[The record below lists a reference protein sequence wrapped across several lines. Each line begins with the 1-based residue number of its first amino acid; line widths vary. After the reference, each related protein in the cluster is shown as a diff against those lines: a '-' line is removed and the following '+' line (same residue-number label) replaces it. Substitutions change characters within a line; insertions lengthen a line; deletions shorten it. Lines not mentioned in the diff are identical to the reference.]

1 MDDVEVAISGGP
13 GRAVIEGKTAVPFRT
28 FVTLILQRKVQVIFK
43 TSQDEP
49 VIVSSDL
56 LTKLA
61 SAPSDKQ
68 EDRSK
73 LTLVT
78 FGVGILAGVFLSA
91 VALLGLLLF
100 RIQVEVKDL
109 SILLGSIAAVVIL
122 AMIILKTQ
130 KKAGLKEKLQ
140 ESMEKVTELVSR

>member
-130 KKAGLKEKLQ
+130 KKAGFKEKLQ

>member
-1 MDDVEVAISGGP
+1 MDDIELDIPSGSGK
-13 GRAVIEGKTAVPFRT
+13 AVIEGKTAVSFRT
-28 FVTLILQRKVQVIFK
+28 FVTLILQRKVQAIFK
-43 TSQDEP
+43 SSQDEP
-49 VIVSSDL
+49 IIVSSDL

-61 SAPSDKQ
+61 SAPADKQ

-78 FGVGILAGVFLSA
+78 FGVGILAGIFLSA

-122 AMIILKTQ
+122 AIIILKTQ
-130 KKAGLKEKLQ
+130 KKAGFKEKLQ

>member
-1 MDDVEVAISGGP
+1 MDDVELAISGGP
-13 GRAVIEGKTAVPFRT
+13 GKAVIEGKTAVPFRT
-28 FVTLILQRKVQVIFK
+28 FVTLILQRKVQAIFK

-73 LTLVT
+73 LTLIT
-78 FGVGILAGVFLSA
+78 FGVGILGGIFLSA
-91 VALLGLLLF
+91 AALLGLLLF
-100 RIQVEVKDL
+100 RIQIEVKDL
-109 SILLGSIAAVVIL
+109 SILLGAIAGIVIL
-122 AMIILKTQ
+122 AMIIMKTQ
-130 KKAGLKEKLQ
+130 KKTGFKEKLQ
-140 ESMEKVTELVSR
+140 ESMEKVTEMVSR

>member
-1 MDDVEVAISGGP
+1 MDDVELAISGGP
-13 GRAVIEGKTAVPFRT
+13 GKAVIEGKTAVPFRT
-28 FVTLILQRKVQVIFK
+28 FVTLILQRKVQTVFK

-61 SAPSDKQ
+61 SAPGDKQ

-73 LTLVT
+73 LTLIT
-78 FGVGILAGVFLSA
+78 FGVGILAGIFLSA
-91 VALLGLLLF
+91 AALLALLLF
-100 RIQVEVKDL
+100 RIQIEVKDL
-109 SILLGSIAAVVIL
+109 SILLGVIAGVVIL
-122 AMIILKTQ
+122 ATIIMKTQ
-130 KKAGLKEKLQ
+130 KKTGFKEKLQ

>member
-1 MDDVEVAISGGP
+1 MDDIELDIPSGTGK
-13 GRAVIEGKTAVPFRT
+13 AVIEGKTAVPFRT
-28 FVTLILQRKVQVIFK
+28 FVTLILQRKVQHIFK

-78 FGVGILAGVFLSA
+78 FGVGVIAGIFISA
-91 VALLGLLLF
+91 AALLGLLLF
-100 RIQVEVKDL
+100 RIQISVKDL
-109 SILLGSIAAVVIL
+109 SILLGGIGVVVVI
-122 AMIILKTQ
+122 AVIVLKTQ
-130 KKAGLKEKLQ
+130 RRAGFKEKLQ